1 MNQLQE
7 FKPDQSL
14 EEVDEKAALADTHS
28 EAPEMF
34 SMYEFREKE
43 KDLRELS
50 LR

>member
-14 EEVDEKAALADTHS
+14 EEVDEKAALADKRS